1 MLLKHIN
8 SPEDIRKLNLEELE
22 RLSREIREFIIST
35 VSKTGGHLASSLGAV
50 ELTLALHYAFD
61 TPKDKLVWDVGHQTY
76 AHKIITGRRDRFFT
90 LRQFGGLS
98 GFPKIEESE
107 YDTFNVG
114 HAGTSISAALGMALA
129 RDLSKSDEK
138 IVAVIGDGSLSCGI
152 AYEGLDN
159 AGYIDTDLIVVVND
173 NNMSISPSL
182 GSLSAY
188 LSKKMS
194 GPVYNKIRDEIERL
208 IKSLPLPKEP
218 ALKLARK
225 LEESL
230 KFFSPGLLFEELGFK
245 YFGPLN
251 GHKIPDLVKMFENVK
266 NIHGPIVVHVL
277 TTKGK
282 GYKPAEENPSLFHG
296 IGKFDIETGIPIK
309 SKSPK
314 SCSSVFGDKVLNIMK
329 KDKKVV
335 AITAAML
342 IGTGLQKVKDE
353 IPERVFDVGIA
364 EQHAVTMAGGL
375 AIRGYKPIVAIY
387 STFLQRAYDQIIHDI
402 ALQKLPVV
410 FAIDRAGIVGD
421 DGETHQGV
429 FDISYL
435 RAVPNMVITAPKDG
449 YELEKLLEFAIDY
462 NEGPFAIRY
471 PRGSCPQLDEKYR
484 LEKIEF
490 GKWQVV
496 KGSGNGEVAILAV
509 GNCLETALDVAE
521 RLEKD
526 GIDVEVVNSL
536 FIKPLDYEYLNSIKR
551 FKLVVTI
558 EENVKN
564 GGFSEAVASYMI
576 ENGINV
582 PIKIFALPDTFI
594 EHGDQPSLREKYG
607 LGADYITSQV
617 VSLLKN
623 NGDKNS
629 T

>member
-1 MLLKHIN
+1 MLKQIN
-8 SPEDIRKLNLEELE
+8 SPEDIRKLKLEELE
-22 RLSREIREFIIST
+22 KLAGEIREFIIST

-50 ELTLALHYAFD
+50 ELTLALHYAFN

-76 AHKIITGRRDRFFT
+76 AHKIITGRRDKFPT

-129 RDLSKSDEK
+129 RDLAGSDEK
-138 IVAVIGDGSLSCGI
+138 VVAIIGDGSLSCGI

-194 GPVYNKIRDEIERL
+194 GPVYNKIRDEIEKL

-251 GHKIPDLVKMFENVK
+251 GHKIPDLIKIFENVK
-266 NIHGPIVVHVL
+266 NLHGPIVVHVV

-296 IGKFDIETGIPIK
+296 IGKFNIETGTPIK

-314 SCSSVFGDKVLNIMK
+314 SCSSVFGDKVLEIMK
-329 KDKKVV
+329 RNEKVV
-335 AITAAML
+335 SITAAML

-375 AIRGYKPIVAIY
+375 AMRGYKPIVAIY

-435 RAVPNMVITAPKDG
+435 RAIPNMVITAPKDG
-449 YELEKLLEFAIDY
+449 YELNKLLEFAIDY
-462 NEGPFAIRY
+462 NNGPFAIRY
-471 PRGSCPQLDEKYR
+471 PRGSCPE
-484 LEKIEF
+484 LEEQYTLNEIKI
-490 GKWQVV
+490 GKWQVL
-496 KGSGNGEVAILAV
+496 KSQDNPEIAILSV
-509 GNCLETALDVAE
+509 GNCVKTALEVAKN
-521 RLEKD
+521 LKSL
-526 GIDVEVVNSL
+526 GINAEVVNSL
-536 FIKPLDYEYLNSIKR
+536 FIKPLDYEYLASLKR
-551 FKLVVTI
+551 FKLVATI

-564 GGFSEAVASYMI
+564 GGFGEAVASYMI

-594 EHGDQPSLREKYG
+594 EHGDQPTLREKYG
-607 LGADYITSQV
+607 LGIDYIISQLE
-617 VSLLKN
+617 SLFKN
-623 NGDKNS
+623 SAGKNS